1 MPLPTDTARPAD
13 LRRPALPLPDAG
25 TTDGLRA
32 SLPTFPQPGRLL
44 PGDLVEVQNHFD
56 GGWSRGFE
64 VVDVLTGMGSRRYR
78 IKRISDGVVLPRL
91 FVEDEVGDV
100 R

>member
-1 MPLPTDTARPAD
+1 MPLPTHTRRAD
-13 LRRPALPLPDAG
+13 VRRPALPSPDAHP
-25 TTDGLRA
+25 TDGVEP

-44 PGDLVEVQNHFD
+44 PGDLVEVQNRFD
-56 GGWSRGFE
+56 GRWSRGFE

-78 IKRISDGVVLPRL
+78 IRRISDGAVLPRL
-91 FVEDEVGDV
+91 FVEEEVGDL